1 MSSQDRRNSRA
12 RSRRARL
19 RGNEGGTRC
28 VRRAGRP
35 SGPFPDSANPH
46 GRSRY
51 QMSADRLGKPASRS
65 RVNRVPSSEGSSW
78 TLSWKPA
85 IVPSRL
91 MTSAVINRAPSTT
104 RSVPRTTAT
113 FAFAAAARNG
123 GPGAFEERRV
133 GRRHRLP
140 QSPVAGNEAFRKA
153 DDAGALDGRLSDGL
167 FGQRDR
173 LLGSRREPDVGEC
186 DSKHVPLV
194 ITLHSASA
202 FHRRADWAGASK
214 YSIQLVIISSSLLSP
229 QRMAWAGSGLAGL
242 LGLLS

>member
-12 RSRRARL
+12 GNCRARL
-19 RGNEGGTRC
+19 RGNEDGTRC

-35 SGPFPDSANPH
+35 SGPFPDSANPR
-46 GRSRY
+46 GRWRH
-51 QMSADRLGKPASRS
+51 QMSADRFGKPASRN
-65 RVNRVPSSEGSSW
+65 RTNRVPSSEGSIW

-91 MTSAVINRAPSTT
+91 MTSAVMSRAPSTM
-104 RSVPRTTAT
+104 RSVPRTTAR
-113 FAFAAAARNG
+113 FAFAAAAANG

-140 QSPVAGNEAFRKA
+140 HSPVAGNEAFRKA
-153 DDAGALDGRLSDGL
+153 DEAGALDGRLSDGL

-186 DSKHVPLV
+186 DSKHVHLV
-194 ITLHSASA
+194 IPIL
-202 FHRRADWAGASK
+202 AD
-214 YSIQLVIISSSLLSP
+214 LPRNLSSC
-229 QRMAWAGSGLAGL
+229 
-242 LGLLS
+242 